1 MLIAKNR
8 KWCYLFYLYL
18 LSFACCLIQSCSKNN
33 LSQTEEITVS
43 AAASLKDALEEI
55 KPLYE
60 ENNPRTT
67 ITYNFASSGSLQRQ
81 IEQGAPVDIF
91 FPAATQQMDALQ
103 NKGLLLK
110 ETRQDLLTNR
120 MVLVVPQNNQ
130 TIKSF
135 ADLTTKSATKIALG
149 EPKSVPAGTYAQ
161 EVIKTLQINRAIQPK
176 VIYGKD
182 VRQVLHYVATGNVDG
197 GIVYLTDAK
206 VFPEV
211 KIIAQAPNN
220 SHGAI
225 VYPVAVIKDSANP
238 EEAQQL
244 LQFLFSSEAQV
255 VFEDYGFEV
264 ISNTVD
270 QK

>member
-1 MLIAKNR
+1 MFNR
-8 KWCYLFYLYL
+8 KWCYLFYLCL
-18 LSFACCLIQSCSKNN
+18 LPFASCLIQGCSKNN
-33 LSQTEEITVS
+33 TSHTEEVTVS
-43 AAASLKDALEEI
+43 AAASLKEALETI
-55 KPLYE
+55 RPLYE
-60 ENNPRTT
+60 KANPQVT

-103 NKGLLLK
+103 NKGLLLQA
-110 ETRQDLLTNR
+110 TRQDLLTNR
-120 MVLVVPQNNQ
+120 MVLVAPQDNQ

-135 ADLTTKSATKIALG
+135 ADLTTKSVTKIALG

-161 EVIKTLQINRAIQPK
+161 EVINTLQINRTIQPK

-225 VYPVAVIKDSANP
+225 VYPVAVVKDSP
-238 EEAQQL
+238 KSEEAKKL
-244 LQFLFSSEAQV
+244 LKFLFSSEAKV